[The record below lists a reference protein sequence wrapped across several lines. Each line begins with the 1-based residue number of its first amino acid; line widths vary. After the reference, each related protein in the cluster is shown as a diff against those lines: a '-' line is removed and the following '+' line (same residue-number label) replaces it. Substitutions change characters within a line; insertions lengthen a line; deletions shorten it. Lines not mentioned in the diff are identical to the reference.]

1 MATTSGAVLAEAGA
15 PGLAPAV
22 PAQLAAPVVGMAA
35 TASGKGLWLVAGD
48 GGIFTAG
55 DAGFHGSTG
64 GVALNQPVVG
74 MAGSSDG
81 GGYWLVARDGGIF
94 TFGDAGFRG
103 STGAI
108 RLNRPVIG
116 MTAAT

>member
-1 MATTSGAVLAEAGA
+1 M
-15 PGLAPAV
+15 
-22 PAQLAAPVVGMAA
+22 AAPPG
-35 TASGKGLWLVAGD
+35 
-48 GGIFTAG
+48 
-55 DAGFHGSTG
+55 
-64 GVALNQPVVG
+64 
-74 MAGSSDG
+74 G